1 METTQIIETINMV
14 AEEHLDIRTVTM
26 GISLLDTIAGT
37 PADTAKNIYDK
48 IKMKTF
54 QLSQP
59 RKKKIHIDFSR
70 NNSTI
75 KL

>member
-1 METTQIIETINMV
+1 M
-14 AEEHLDIRTVTM
+14 
-26 GISLLDTIAGT
+26 LL
-37 PADTAKNIYDK
+37 KNIYDK
-48 IKMKTF
+48 IKMKTS

>member
-1 METTQIIETINMV
+1 M
-14 AEEHLDIRTVTM
+14 
-26 GISLLDTIAGT
+26 LL
-37 PADTAKNIYDK
+37 KNIYDK

-54 QLSQP
+54 QLSRP